1 MHEDD
6 QPLGSRRELESLRQR
21 YHDHRRSIRHLLQTA
36 PDARL
41 AARYERMLEEIQRS
55 VDQLDLLDKDP
66 FPDEPEDVDDPA
78 SPEPTP
84 HLPRVTPAVPPR
96 KGSEFD
102 TIAVRSEKAP
112 FDQAELD
119 AGSRSW
125 KEPVVN
131 DATLDQRV
139 DRGPARWPWVV
150 GLVLL
155 AILAAGVLFFWLG
168 EGDDPANI
176 DRTIVEDGLGEPSEP
191 APPPSLLTAEPA
203 SYDFGV
209 IPKGNRSVHRFTIR
223 NSAGEAIPI
232 SVSRS
237 DCRCLWYDYPAQ
249 IPPNESVELSITV
262 DGARASEG
270 SLTETVR
277 IESERL
283 PDAVATIEL
292 TAEIRAR

>member
-1 MHEDD
+1 MNEDD

-55 VDQLDLLDKDP
+55 VDQLDLLDKEP
-66 FPDEPEDVDDPA
+66 FPEDADDVANPA
-78 SPEPTP
+78 IPEPTP
-84 HLPRVTPAVPPR
+84 HLPPATPAVPPR
-96 KGSEFD
+96 KGGEFD
-102 TIAVRSEKAP
+102 TIAARPGKAP
-112 FDQAELD
+112 FDQAEFD

-139 DRGPARWPWVV
+139 DRGPARWPWIV
-150 GLVLL
+150 GLLLL
-155 AILAAGVLFFWLG
+155 ALLAAGVLFFWLG
-168 EGDDPANI
+168 EGDDPAVL
-176 DRTIVEDGLGEPSEP
+176 DRRVVEEDLPEPAEP

-223 NSAGEAIPI
+223 NSSGQAVPI

-270 SLTETVR
+270 SLAETVR

-283 PDAVATIEL
+283 PEALATIEL

>member
-1 MHEDD
+1 MNEDD

-55 VDQLDLLDKDP
+55 VEQLDRLDKDP
-66 FPDEPEDVDDPA
+66 FPEDDVANPA
-78 SPEPTP
+78 IPEPTP
-84 HLPRVTPAVPPR
+84 HLPRVAPAVPPR
-96 KGSEFD
+96 KGGEFD
-102 TIAVRSEKAP
+102 TIAVRSGKAP
-112 FDQAELD
+112 FDEAEFD

-125 KEPVVN
+125 NKPVVN
-131 DATLDQRV
+131 DATLDQRI
-139 DRGPARWPWVV
+139 DREPKRWPWIV
-150 GLVLL
+150 GLLLLALLAAAVLL
-155 AILAAGVLFFWLG
+155 FWLG
-168 EGDDPANI
+168 EGGDPTVR
-176 DRTIVEDGLGEPSEP
+176 DRTIVEEELAERAEPE
-191 APPPSLLTAEPA
+191 PPPSLLTAEPA
-203 SYDFGV
+203 SFDFGV
-209 IPKGNRSVHRFTIR
+209 IPKGNRGVHRFTIH
-223 NSAGEAIPI
+223 NSSGEALPI

-249 IPPNESVELSITV
+249 IAPNESVELSITV

-270 SLTETVR
+270 PLREAVR

-283 PDAVATIEL
+283 PGEVATIEV